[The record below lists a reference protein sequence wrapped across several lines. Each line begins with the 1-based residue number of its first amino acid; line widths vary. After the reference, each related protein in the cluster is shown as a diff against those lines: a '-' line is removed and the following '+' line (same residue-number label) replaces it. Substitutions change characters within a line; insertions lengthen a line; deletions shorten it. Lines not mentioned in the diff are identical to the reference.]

1 MGVPRIGIYIWNQEN
16 QKYRLKERDHTTTA
30 NQYRSFRIVHMEKDR
45 FNEKDT
51 DIWIIQTEEN
61 FQPGDPAKLP
71 AEADLSGRSIFQRFR
86 LNFQTLKDSGRYH
99 LKTPNQRII
108 GFHQYTCDDFVIV

>member
-51 DIWIIQTEEN
+51 DIWII
-61 FQPGDPAKLP
+61 
-71 AEADLSGRSIFQRFR
+71 
-86 LNFQTLKDSGRYH
+86 
-99 LKTPNQRII
+99 
-108 GFHQYTCDDFVIV
+108 